1 MHMTATK
8 PAITLFIPC
17 LIDQVYPEM
26 GMAMVKILEHFGYP
40 TKYLPEQTCCGQP
53 AFNAG
58 YRDEARK
65 VATNFIRVFKD
76 AETIVAP
83 SGSCT
88 AMVRK
93 YYGELFKG
101 TELEQE
107 AAQVSS
113 RVYEFSEFILKEDI
127 IPQISGSFTGTVGF
141 HNSCHSYRE
150 IGISKAPEKI
160 LERISDMVYVKLKSE
175 PVCCGFGGLFSFKFD
190 TISAAMANSR
200 LQSFIDLDVQ
210 TLVVNDPGCI
220 MHMRQEAIDRK
231 VNINILHL
239 TEFLVQAMDL

>member
-1 MHMTATK
+1 MNTTK
-8 PAITLFIPC
+8 PAVTLFIPC
-17 LIDQVYPEM
+17 LVDQVYPEM
-26 GMAMVKILEHFGYP
+26 GLDMVKILKKFGY
-40 TKYLPEQTCCGQP
+40 TAEYLPEQTCCGQP

-65 VATNFIRVFKD
+65 VAANFIRVFKEAD
-76 AETIVAP
+76 IIVAP

-93 YYGELFKG
+93 YYPDLFKD
-101 TELEQE
+101 TDLEDD
-107 AAQVSS
+107 AKRLSS
-113 RVYEFSEFILKEDI
+113 KVFEFSEFLDRENLINK
-127 IPQISGSFTGTVGF
+127 ISGSFSSAVGF

-150 IGISKAPEKI
+150 IGIAEAPEKI
-160 LERISDMVYVKLKSE
+160 LNQISNMIFVKNNAE

-190 TISAAMANSR
+190 TISAAMAKTR
-200 LQSFIDLDVQ
+200 LQLFIDLDVQ

-231 VNINILHL
+231 LDINILHL
-239 TEFLVQAMDL
+239 TEFLAQAMDI